1 MAHTSPTN
9 GSHFAQFHHNNNS
22 PPTPRH
28 GVKRSQSAAGFE
40 SSPGSQHDDDDQ
52 SSVKKQAQ
60 KRACNECRQQKLK
73 CDVVQDPF
81 TPCSRCRKQN
91 LTCQVSANF
100 KRVGKRSRHAEMER
114 EAIDLK
120 ARVKELEERETQ
132 LRQQLASLGVSLTP
146 SSGFSAAPP
155 PAMPAHDNN
164 QPSMF
169 QNFLGQQQQYPG
181 GSHDEAVSS
190 LVSLKHGFGG
200 AYESTGRN
208 HAYNLGPVYVTAEQA
223 EDLFAEYFANYHP
236 FLPLLDSTQSVETY
250 MSQSKLLFWTILVVA
265 ARHYPKDRNFQDEQ
279 RLIHKLTPAYR
290 ALVWTNISEVPQNY
304 HVVKAL
310 CLLCTWPLP
319 ASNTTVD
326 ETFMLSG
333 VMMQVAMHHGLHQPS
348 HAQDFSRTHVQLRD
362 EEIKDRLST
371 WAVCNTVAHCV
382 SVASGQPSTTLFDSA
397 LSFEHDH
404 MDRLPESLVN
414 HVMLERSAARITKA
428 LYSDSG
434 SRSFY
439 DDKSI
444 LISYETTNLNDLEA
458 RLRHVNFTGRY
469 PEYFAN
475 PARQNTN
482 LFISPTRYST
492 DNLEF
497 DLLHLR
503 AVRLNLQLYA
513 FFNKQEH
520 GWHQDLLN
528 LLLATNVFLESI
540 FSLDEAGSLPYTTNY
555 VTQMMVASGF
565 TLHRLLNSNFANTI
579 PQPQLSASR
588 SNFTRLI
595 NCIRNTSVRGNDL
608 PQRLAEVLAQLWKAS
623 GSGNPKHADVE
634 AFRSAHGGNNGA
646 GDIQLKVRCRM
657 SMSVVFDSLWHWR
670 EKFRGKVSN
679 LDAAVANP
687 TDPDTSSSTTP
698 APPGRGSN
706 ASVSGSEQHA
716 PQASANPH
724 LPTPLSASSLL
735 SSVTSSAPTSSIV
748 VPSSVPTSLDPNLP
762 TLSLPTMNNSLSMGS
777 ADLSSNNAP
786 AGPGPFADY
795 TTDFFDPMSS
805 ILNDP
810 IFFSD
815 SGYRF

>member
-1 MAHTSPTN
+1 MAHSTSPPN
-9 GSHFAQFHHNNNS
+9 GTHFAAFHSHSNNS

-28 GVKRSQSAAGFE
+28 GLKRSQSTAGFE
-40 SSPGSQHDDDDQ
+40 SSPGSLHDDDDGQ

-100 KRVGKRSRHAEMER
+100 KRIGKRSRHAEMER

-120 ARVKELEERETQ
+120 ARVKELEDREMQ

-155 PAMPAHDNN
+155 PQALPAHDNTET

-169 QNFLGQQQQYPG
+169 QSFLGAQQQQQPQYTG

-200 AYESTGRN
+200 GTYESAGRN
-208 HAYNLGPVYVTAEQA
+208 HAYNLGPVYVTEQQA
-223 EDLFAEYFANYHP
+223 EDLLAEYFANYHP
-236 FLPLLDSTQSVETY
+236 FLPLLDPNQSVDTY
-250 MSQSKLLFWTILVVA
+250 MGQSKLLFWTILVVA
-265 ARHYPKDRNFQDEQ
+265 ARHYPKDRNFQDDQ

-333 VMMQVAMHHGLHQPS
+333 VMMHVAMHHGLHQPS

-404 MDRLPESLVN
+404 MDRLPESIVN

-458 RLRHVNFTGRY
+458 RLRHVNFT
-469 PEYFAN
+469 
-475 PARQNTN
+475 
-482 LFISPTRYST
+482 
-492 DNLEF
+492 EF

-540 FSLDEAGSLPYTTNY
+540 FSLDEAGTLPYTTNY

-579 PQPQLSASR
+579 PHPQLCASR

-706 ASVSGSEQHA
+706 ASVSGSEQHQ
-716 PQASANPH
+716 PQTSAH
-724 LPTPLSASSLL
+724 AHQPTPLGGPSSLL
-735 SSVTSSAPTSSIV
+735 SAVSSAAPTSSIV
-748 VPSSVPTSLDPNLP
+748 VPTSLPTSLDPNLP

-777 ADLSSNNAP
+777 ADLSSSNGP